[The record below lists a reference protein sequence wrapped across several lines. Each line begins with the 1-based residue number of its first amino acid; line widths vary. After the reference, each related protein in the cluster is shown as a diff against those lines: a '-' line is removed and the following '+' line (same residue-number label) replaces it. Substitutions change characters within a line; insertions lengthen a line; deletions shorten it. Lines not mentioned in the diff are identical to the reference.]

1 MPCDIERSH
10 GIEPRLA
17 VWRTAVLAVTL
28 TPLVAG
34 HYRPAINYLPALL
47 ESVTTAFVESV

>member
-1 MPCDIERSH
+1 MNMEYPAILERSH

-34 HYRPAINYLPALL
+34 PIKDRALITYLRL
-47 ESVTTAFVESV
+47 